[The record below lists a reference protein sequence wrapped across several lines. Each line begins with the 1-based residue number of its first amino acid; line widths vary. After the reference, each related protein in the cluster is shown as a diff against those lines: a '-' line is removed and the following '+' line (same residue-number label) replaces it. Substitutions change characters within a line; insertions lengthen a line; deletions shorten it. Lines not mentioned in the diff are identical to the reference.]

1 MAFLSFPSPT
11 QLRNLS
17 DPASNQD
24 AATKAYVDSQIS
36 GGTGT
41 IVVAEITATGNIS
54 ANSIT
59 SNNANL
65 GNAVDANYFIGDGL
79 YLSNIP
85 GANVTG
91 TVANATY
98 AVTAGT
104 ANSVAGANVSGTV
117 ATANYAAFA
126 GNIIIASQP
135 NVTSVGTLTSLTVSG
150 ITNLGAVG
158 NLRITGGSANYILK
172 TDGTGNVT
180 WAEPAAS
187 SSGTLT
193 ADVDSFTGDGVETA
207 FTLTNAPLGAN
218 YSIVVVQGIVQPKS
232 VYTISGS
239 TLTFSSP
246 PPDTADVEVTTFGG
260 NVSSGGGGGAS
271 SARNIINSY
280 VFGS

>member
-59 SNNANL
+59 ANNANL
-65 GNAVDANYFIGDGL
+65 GNAVDANYFVGDGL
-79 YLSNIP
+79 YLSNIA
-85 GANVTG
+85 GGNVI
-91 TVANATY
+91 
-98 AVTAGT
+98 
-104 ANSVAGANVSGTV
+104 GTV

-150 ITNLGAVG
+150 ITDLGAVG
-158 NLRITGGSANYILK
+158 NLRITGGNANYILQ

-180 WAEPAAS
+180 WTAPS
-187 SSGTLT
+187 SGAGTLT
-193 ADVDSFTGDGVETA
+193 ADVDSFTANGVQTA
-207 FTLTNAPLGAN
+207 FTLTNAPIGAN

-232 VYTISGS
+232 AYTISGS
-239 TLTFSSP
+239 TLTFSEAP
-246 PPDTADVEVTTFGG
+246 EDTADVEITTFGG
-260 NVSSGGGGGAS
+260 NVSSGGGGGGAS